1 MIPNIN
7 RKDIFWEGSL
17 LLEKWNEFYEEDL
30 QLGLNIGGDCIV
42 DEVTEIHEVGY
53 NYLVLMQKE
62 ILDKIFHVVFE
73 NYSSWQDEYG
83 YDDEEKAVFMP
94 DISSVAGLKAL
105 MYPEKV
111 FIMDVEN
118 EKMPYIGVQFK
129 CKWDEE
135 HGVGMMLYKDRV
147 VKVGGADTAFMTWIA
162 EEDKENM
169 Q

>member
-1 MIPNIN
+1 M
-7 RKDIFWEGSL
+7 
-17 LLEKWNEFYEEDL
+17 
-30 QLGLNIGGDCIV
+30 NIGGDCIV

-62 ILDKIFHVVFE
+62 ILDKIFHVIFE

-83 YDDEEKAVFMP
+83 YDGEEKAVFMP

-118 EKMPYIGVQFK
+118 ENMPYIGVQLK

-169 Q
+169 L